1 VHRLLA
7 SSIAICATGL
17 LVLAV
22 AAQPAV
28 SKPLKQTSC
37 GKVKKKAKKKQCKL
51 NLKIYNELKGLQLSG
66 TRTEESG
73 VFTVE
78 VPFSAA
84 YCNKKKVVVNGKA
97 HNDGWAVDK
106 ARKTSDGIQALVRIS
121 GGTQGGFDVTYFEGV
136 RLNGDQWES
145 GEVFGDKRELR
156 NFVPAEATPAR
167 C

>member
-1 VHRLLA
+1 MRRLLA

-28 SKPLKQTSC
+28 SKPLKQASC

-51 NLKIYNELKGLQLSG
+51 NLKVYNELKGLKLSG

-73 VFTVE
+73 IFTVE
-78 VPFSAA
+78 APFSTA
-84 YCNKKKVVVNGKA
+84 YCNKKKVVINGKT
-97 HNDGWAVDK
+97 HNDGWAVVK
-106 ARKTSDGIQALVRIS
+106 AKRTSDGIQAKVNIS
-121 GGTQGGFDVTYFEGV
+121 GGTKGGFHVTYPEAV
-136 RLNGDQWES
+136 RLDGDQWES
-145 GEVFGDKRELR
+145 GQVFRDKPELR